1 MGPHIFQDKVS
12 WGSLALQPVPPPS
25 GTDPVNASPPR
36 PADCS
41 VLGDC
46 PSAREQLHLG
56 LANAPASFPQ
66 QTKAGNI
73 ALIERDN
80 CIYGEK
86 MTARHSKVLF
96 PLFPKMLSCACKIST
111 SSKYKKSSDEAVHT
125 FTSSARALSPVSH
138 YLCMFHHPMHMCAGS
153 SILRRP
159 CHLRLLPGSIP
170 SAQSLHGLWGMS
182 PP

>member
-25 GTDPVNASPPR
+25 GTNPVNASPPR
-36 PADCS
+36 PAGCS

-46 PSAREQLHLG
+46 LLCKGAASFGLGQRSCILPSADTSRKYCSEMC
-56 LANAPASFPQ
+56 S
-66 QTKAGNI
+66 
-73 ALIERDN
+73 

-86 MTARHSKVLF
+86 IIARCSKVLF
-96 PLFPKMLSCACKIST
+96 PLFPKTLCCACKIST
-111 SSKYKKSSDEAVHT
+111 YSKCKKSSDEAVHT
-125 FTSSARALSPVSH
+125 FTSSARALGPVSH
-138 YLCMFHHPMHMCAGS
+138 YLCMFHYLMQTCSGS
-153 SILRRP
+153 SILQRP

-170 SAQSLHGLWGMS
+170 SSQSLLGLWGMS